1 MSKTQIPPI
10 AIDLDGGTDIGAD
23 IVDADLLLIDDGAG
37 GTMRKT
43 VASRLKTYIGG
54 GNTVADQ
61 WRLTSAFTGN
71 ASPIASNLEQAD
83 TDGFGGIGSAM
94 TQSSGVFTFPSTGVY
109 LIECVFQQTLNGDTR
124 YHHSGIETTT
134 DNSSYDTAQSNT
146 SFIQQTSS
154 NTTYSMNSGSF
165 IFDVTSTSTHKC
177 RFVVS
182 GCNASTSTSGD
193 STYNSTYFTFIRLGD
208 T

>member
-1 MSKTQIPPI
+1 VSNAKLGTDVIS
-10 AIDLDGGTDIGAD
+10 GETDIGGA
-23 IVDADLLLIDDGAG
+23 IADADLFLLDDGAG
-37 GTMRKT
+37 GTLRKT
-43 VASRLKTYIGG
+43 AASRIKTYVGG
-54 GNTVADQ
+54 GITVADQ
-61 WRLTSAFTGN
+61 WRLTTTFTGN
-71 ASPIASNLEQAD
+71 ASPISSNLEQAD

-94 TQSSGVFTFPSTGVY
+94 TQSSGVFTFPSTGIY
-109 LIECVFQQTLNGDTR
+109 LIQCVFQQTLNGDTR

-154 NTTYSMNSGSF
+154 NTTYSMNSGNF
-165 IFDVTSTSTHKC
+165 IFDVTNTTTHKC

-182 GCNASTSTSGD
+182 TCNSSTSTTGD
-193 STYNSTYFTFIRLGD
+193 TSYNSTYFTFIRLGD